1 MPTAIVRLTGLF
13 TGLILAGASPALAQQ
28 GEPVPWQL
36 GFQPAAT
43 PIMEQINSFHN
54 FVTIIIVLIALF
66 VLGLLVYVMVR
77 FNETKNPLPSKT
89 HHNTPLEIAWTVI
102 PILILVAIAIPS
114 FRLLF
119 AQYDPPPAD
128 LTIKAIGSQW
138 YWTYEYPDHDDLTFD
153 SIMLE
158 DDELEEGQ
166 PRLLAVDNDVVV
178 PVNATVHMLLT
189 ANDVIHA
196 WTIPAFGVKVDAVP
210 GRLTKLWF
218 RAEQPGI
225 YYGQCSELCGQ
236 RHAFMPIAVRV
247 VSQEEFD
254 AWVSEQQ
261 TAARKDKNR
270 NVASV
275 PAESVSVAAE

>member
-77 FNETKNPLPSKT
+77 FNEAKNPLPSKT

-247 VSQEEFD
+247 VSQEDFD

-261 TAARKDKNR
+261 TAARNGKNR